1 MGKRVEVG
9 SVALYL
15 GDSLSPESDWIAE
28 ERCGFAL
35 VTDPPYG
42 IRYSGQMPHSTSPT
56 RPIVGDGSTEARES
70 ALSRFRC
77 DESPALV
84 FGTWKAPRPA
94 GVREVLI
101 WSKGDWPGMGDMSL
115 PWGRSHE
122 EIYVLGEGFIGKR
135 TGTVL
140 FENRVRTEKGP
151 NRHPT
156 VKPVRLMERLI
167 EAIPDGFTVLDPFAG
182 SGSTLV
188 AALRLGR
195 KAIGIEIDPIYFET
209 ASRRIA
215 ASQPLWNDQEGD
227 DVDTD

>member
-1 MGKRVEVG
+1 MGKRYEIG
-9 SVALYL
+9 TVALYL
-15 GDSLSPESDWIAE
+15 GDSLSPEFDWIAE

-42 IRYSGQMPHSTSPT
+42 ISYSSGFTESGPT
-56 RPIVGDGSTEARES
+56 RPIVGDQSTTARDS

-101 WSKGDWPGMGDMSL
+101 WSKGDWPGMGDLSL

-122 EIYVLGEGFIGKR
+122 EVYVLGEGFIGKR

-140 FENRVRTEKGP
+140 SQNRVHTEKGP

-195 KAIGIEIDPIYFET
+195 KAVGVEIDPVYFET
-209 ASRRIA
+209 ASRRL
-215 ASQPLWNDQEGD
+215 ASSVPLWSERHA
-227 DVDTD
+227 